1 MSETR
6 STTRP
11 ITMLCTSATTMA
23 LRSLAVVD
31 FMPSLWARSMIGIT
45 VPRRFI
51 TPMTSGGECGMGVE
65 GAQPRISRIVV
76 VLTQN
81 S

>member
-1 MSETR
+1 M
-6 STTRP
+6 
-11 ITMLCTSATTMA
+11 
-23 LRSLAVVD
+23 
-31 FMPSLWARSMIGIT
+31 
-45 VPRRFI
+45 
-51 TPMTSGGECGMGVE
+51 TPMTSAGECGIGVE

>member
-1 MSETR
+1 M
-6 STTRP
+6 
-11 ITMLCTSATTMA
+11 
-23 LRSLAVVD
+23 AVVD